1 MTTSTPATASG
12 SADPTRPSRFRL
24 SFRLPG
30 VLAEPRVLI
39 GLSVLILLLLIALCA
54 PWLAPHAPNDQD
66 LLSTLLPP
74 MWSAGGNPDYPLGTD
89 ALGQCILSRM
99 IYGARVAMIIA
110 TVAPLGAALLGCVL
124 ALLAGYRGGWID
136 WLIMRVVDIWM
147 SFPAIVLALVLM
159 VALSPG
165 LGNVIAAIVLV
176 DWTRF
181 CRVIRSEV
189 VVLRRREYVAAAR
202 IAGANHPRVILRDI
216 LPGVM
221 PVLISLI
228 SIEMGIAVVA
238 ESILSFVGMSVDASR
253 PTWGMMIAD
262 GLQNVFSS
270 PWGLILP
277 VLCVVVTVLATT
289 LLGDGLRRSTDPR
302 LLSRTGAKS

>member
-1 MTTSTPATASG
+1 MMPSLSLRFFRPLRGLQSTP
-12 SADPTRPSRFRL
+12 
-24 SFRLPG
+24 
-30 VLAEPRVLI
+30 LAEPRLLF
-39 GLSVLILLLLIALCA
+39 GLVVLLLLAAVALCA
-54 PWLAPHAPNDQD
+54 RWLAPHAPNEQD

-74 MWSAGGNPDYPLGTD
+74 AWAAGGNANYPLGTD
-89 ALGQCILSRM
+89 ALGQCILSRLL
-99 IYGARVAMIIA
+99 YGARVTVIIA
-110 TVAPLGAALLGCVL
+110 TLAPLGAALIGCTL
-124 ALLAGYRGGWID
+124 ALLAGYRGGRVD

-189 VVLRRREYVAAAR
+189 VVLRRREYIAAAR

-221 PVLISLI
+221 PILISLI

-238 ESILSFVGMSVDASR
+238 EAILSFVGMSVEADV

-277 VLCVVVTVLATT
+277 VLCIVITVLATT

-302 LLSRTGAKS
+302 LLARAGGQS